1 MSECV
6 TIIPNPPLGPHPTIT
21 TLRIFLPLIKVD
33 RTRVVV
39 DRTRIMVDRLRIT
52 LDRRLEEAR
61 FLGLL
66 TDLPLLEAALLVRCV
81 EARPGLF
88 FWMC

>member
-1 MSECV
+1 VSECV

-39 DRTRIMVDRLRIT
+39 DRTRIMVDRL
-52 LDRRLEEAR
+52 LEEAR